1 MENIETPI
9 LNESDLEQ
17 KAKLERKTKTGF
29 TIILWGGL
37 ILLISGFVALFTP
50 LSQTGFDVVLY
61 GLTSISSAMIIYGLY
76 LAIG

>member
-1 MENIETPI
+1 MENSESPI
-9 LNESDLEQ
+9 LSESEIAQ

-37 ILLISGFVALFTP
+37 ILLLSGFIALFTP
-50 LSQTGFDVVLY
+50 LSETGVDLVLY
-61 GLTSISSAMIIYGLY
+61 GLTSFSSAMIIYGLY

>member
-1 MENIETPI
+1 MENTETAI
-9 LNESDLEQ
+9 LSESELAK

-37 ILLISGFVALFTP
+37 ILLISGFIALFTP
-50 LSQTGFDVVLY
+50 LSETGFDLVLY
-61 GLTSISSAMIIYGLY
+61 GLTSFSSAMIIYGLY